1 MYNSWKPAITEL
13 GSTFER
19 VLQILPTLPQT
30 EIPSYNLFHFWD
42 NAGDGV
48 V

>member
-13 GSTFER
+13 GRT
-19 VLQILPTLPQT
+19 LQILPTLPQT